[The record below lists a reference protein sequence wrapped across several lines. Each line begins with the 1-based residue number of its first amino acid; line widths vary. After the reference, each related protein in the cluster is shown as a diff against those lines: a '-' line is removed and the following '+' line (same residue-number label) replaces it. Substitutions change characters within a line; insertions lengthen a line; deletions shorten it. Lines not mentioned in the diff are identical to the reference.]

1 MPIREL
7 RRVEKVGTRQKLNHK
22 GGLQTKGCRGYPH
35 FFNKLKITCNQ
46 KGCRGYSQWISSD
59 DKINKREKLYK
70 LKVICWHRPI

>member
-7 RRVEKVGTRQKLNHK
+7 RRVEKVGTRQKLIHK

-46 KGCRGYSQWISSD
+46 KGCRGYSQ
-59 DKINKREKLYK
+59 
-70 LKVICWHRPI
+70 